1 MSSRHKISEND
12 GEHWALP
19 VSRSFRFEFIL
30 HDVARMRRTLFD
42 DVMLSRGIT
51 RSQWSVLDA
60 LHRTGRD
67 GMTQVALARH
77 MEVGKPTI
85 CGLVDRLETV
95 GYVERHLDAND
106 RRLRRVVITK
116 KGLAAF
122 TEMKKVVNK
131 LNKSIVAGISRE
143 NQRSIEESL
152 FLVKKNIHKIRSDGA
167 L

>member
-1 MSSRHKISEND
+1 MSSRHKTLEIDE
-12 GEHWALP
+12 EHWAPP
-19 VSRSFRFEFIL
+19 VARSSRFEFIL
-30 HDVARMRRTLFD
+30 HDVARMRRILFD

-60 LHRTGRD
+60 LHRIGTD
-67 GMTQVALARH
+67 GMTQVALAHH

-85 CGLVDRLETV
+85 CGLVDRLEAV
-95 GYVERHLDAND
+95 GYVERHMDPHD
-106 RRLRRVVITK
+106 RRLRRVVITR

-143 NQRSIEESL
+143 NQKSIEESL
-152 FLVKKNIHKIRSDGA
+152 FLVKKNIHRIRSNGV